1 MIVRVRP
8 GPVLGACARW
18 LPRPVFG
25 LVLAAVPGC
34 AVLCATLWRF
44 VSCVLVCVLVRA
56 LPVSLNSTVSTSQLP
71 GTTPWSPP
79 MRPALSTLSLREGKT
94 LS

>member
-1 MIVRVRP
+1 MAEEIIINGSSTIMALPGYNYTIRYSMHWTWLSVIVRVRP

-25 LVLAAVPGC
+25 LVMAAVPGC

-44 VSCVLVCVLVRA
+44 VSCVLVLCVG
-56 LPVSLNSTVSTSQLP
+56 PGPSLCL
-71 GTTPWSPP
+71 
-79 MRPALSTLSLREGKT
+79 
-94 LS
+94 